1 MKLIFKIISC
11 LILFCFLI
19 PLAVS
24 AAGTYNATAVD
35 KKGKPIPGDSGTA
48 CYEGIVP
55 CGKCVSLGGSLD
67 EKTKKCAGGENKF
80 IPCSICHA
88 FIIIHD
94 VVNFFIFSIVLPVAV
109 LMIVIG
115 GILFLLG
122 GTNPG
127 YVSWANSILYN
138 TFLGLFIIFGA
149 FIIVGTFLSLIG
161 VAQWTGLGTNQWF
174 KINCDIKFI
183 GTGIPCY

>member
-1 MKLIFKIISC
+1 MKLILKIVCC
-11 LILFCFLI
+11 LILFSFLM
-19 PLAVS
+19 PFVAF
-24 AAGTYNATAVD
+24 AGGTYGFTEVD
-35 KKGKPIPGDSGTA
+35 KKGKPTGLGSGTA

-55 CGKCVSLGGSLD
+55 CGKCVSLGGSPD
-67 EKTKKCAGGENKF
+67 PKTGKCSGTGKF
-80 IPCSICHA
+80 IPCSICHV

-94 VVNFFIFSIVLPVAV
+94 AVNFFIFSIVLPVAV

-115 GILFLLG
+115 GILYLVG

-127 YVSWANSILYN
+127 YITWANSILYN

-161 VAQWTGLGTNQWF
+161 VAEWTGLGTDKWF
-174 KINCDIKFI
+174 SINCGVKFI
-183 GTGIPCY
+183 GTGIPCD